1 MIVKCV
7 KWEHIIHQ
15 KDSIKTVVSVPGGNI
30 PTKQQLPPA
39 KIVRVVINLLMLV
52 KLLNNMMILMIAKF
66 VVWENTIPSKDWM
79 KIVLFVV
86 QQRPWDQPNVTM
98 GFVMWEVSKTQVVF
112 VNCVPKVGLHLSEG

>member
-39 KIVRVVINLLMLV
+39 KIVPVVISLLMLV
-52 KLLNNMMILMIAKF
+52 KLLNNMMILMIAKS
-66 VVWENTIPSKDWM
+66 VRPENNSFQQFLNVPCAKQENINIPTPLQM
-79 KIVLFVV
+79 PLVFHVLAGTF
-86 QQRPWDQPNVTM
+86 
-98 GFVMWEVSKTQVVF
+98 
-112 VNCVPKVGLHLSEG
+112 